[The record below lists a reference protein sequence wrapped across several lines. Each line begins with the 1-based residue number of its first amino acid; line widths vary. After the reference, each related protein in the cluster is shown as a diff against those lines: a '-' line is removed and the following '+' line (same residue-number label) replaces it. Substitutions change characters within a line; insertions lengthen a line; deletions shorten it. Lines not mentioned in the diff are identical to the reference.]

1 VRFPNERGAGGGISS
16 TMWDFSEFI
25 SEQGLLDL
33 PLVGGGGGGRF
44 TWSSNQENPSMSRL
58 DRFLVSPEWDD
69 QFSSAVQSLLPRTL
83 SDHFPILLDCGRNR
97 GGKYPF
103 KFENM

>member
-1 VRFPNERGAGGGISS
+1 MS
-16 TMWDFSEFI
+16 T
-25 SEQGLLDL
+25 
-33 PLVGGGGGGRF
+33 
-44 TWSSNQENPSMSRL
+44 L

-83 SDHFPILLDCGRNR
+83 SDHFPILLDCGCNR